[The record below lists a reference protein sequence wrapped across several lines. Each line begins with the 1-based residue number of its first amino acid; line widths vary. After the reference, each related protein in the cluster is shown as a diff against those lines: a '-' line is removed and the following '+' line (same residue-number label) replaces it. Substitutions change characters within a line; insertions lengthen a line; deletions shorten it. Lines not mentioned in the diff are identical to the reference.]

1 MSKKKLSNKA
11 RMILRKKVDEK
22 NRKSKNNRLFTILL
36 ASIIVVGIAIITVVF
51 IPWGEGAKTN
61 SIELSQKAIDFTLPD
76 TEGNTYSLSDFAG
89 KPILLDFTASWCKWC
104 HVQAPELNRLYNDY
118 RNEVTVLS
126 INTGESADVARSN
139 KQEMNADW
147 KFLVDRDQSV
157 MRNYKVQGIPYLILL
172 KPNGEKYIDQSGYRE
187 DFYGNFSSAVKEL
200 R

>member
-22 NRKSKNNRLFTILL
+22 NRKSKNNLLFTILL

-51 IPWGEGAKTN
+51 IPWGEGANTN

-118 RNEVTVLS
+118 RKEVTVLS

-139 KQEMNADW
+139 KQEMNANW

-187 DFYGNFSSAVKEL
+187 DFYDNFSSAVKEL